1 MVTTTAELTTTEIAT
16 ALGTP
21 QVVAKTVIQ
30 RMFNMNFFRNFP
42 DTFKFF
48 FQDPKIVGSREVYG
62 SKDAMLI
69 GLTPKETDGTKAA
82 ILAYIV
88 KAAPSHVD
96 LTPWKKPATS
106 PAPSP

>member
-16 ALGTP
+16 ELGVP
-21 QVVAKTVIQ
+21 PVVAKTVVQ

-48 FQDPKIVGSREVYG
+48 FQDRKIVGNREVYG
-62 SKDAMLI
+62 SAEAMLI
-69 GLTPKETDGTKAA
+69 GLRPGETDGSKAA
-82 ILAYIV
+82 VLAYIV

-96 LTPWKKPATS
+96 LTPWPKKAP
-106 PAPSP
+106 PAP